1 MKSRHLNPHRTAAL
15 FALSLGIGLG
25 AGMARADERG
35 LQPQQMLPQY
45 RQECAACHL
54 AYPPGMLPAR
64 SWNRIMGGLDRH
76 YGTDASLDAATVAQI
91 GKWLEGNAGTYK
103 RVSEAPPD
111 DRITRSAWL
120 MPKLPRPEVGVM
132 IDRSR
137 SNSGSRPA
145 WARSA
150 QNAESRR
157 QRRSTPAPSGWIVVS
172 GTRLSTISARSSAS
186 IPIRNGPAGR
196 SS

>member
-1 MKSRHLNPHRTAAL
+1 MKSRHLNPRRTAAL

-111 DRITRSAWL
+111 DRITRSAWFGRKHREL
-120 MPKLPRPEVGVM
+120 DATVWRLASVK
-132 IDRSR
+132 
-137 SNSGSRPA
+137 
-145 WARSA
+145 SA
-150 QNAESRR
+150 ANCAACHGRAEQGRF
-157 QRRSTPAPSGWIVVS
+157 GEHEL
-172 GTRLSTISARSSAS
+172 RL
-186 IPIRNGPAGR
+186 PAGLPDR
-196 SS
+196 FRRAFED